1 MEDFLVRLLVA
12 VLVYF
17 LGEKVLALISN
28 ADLRNILMIV
38 LIVVVVLYAAF
49 GTVLLSFK

>member
-1 MEDFLVRLLVA
+1 MEEFLIRLLVA

-28 ADLRNILMIV
+28 ADLKNILMVI

-49 GTVLLSFK
+49 GATLLPFK